1 MVCLSPQKRA
11 HNFFSLLNLGLQ
23 LHHLHDTSFV
33 KAREC
38 SMQMTKLT
46 RIHTS
51 NPVNLYGL
59 INLQYKTN
67 PTLPHLQF
75 SSAFSSNYDWNAHKW
90 TPRAG
95 QI

>member
-1 MVCLSPQKRA
+1 MWFDGVPKSTKESSQL
-11 HNFFSLLNLGLQ
+11 FSLLNLGLQ

-51 NPVNLYGL
+51 NPVNLYGS

-67 PTLPHLQF
+67 PTLPPPPIFIRFLIQL
-75 SSAFSSNYDWNAHKW
+75 
-90 TPRAG
+90 
-95 QI
+95 